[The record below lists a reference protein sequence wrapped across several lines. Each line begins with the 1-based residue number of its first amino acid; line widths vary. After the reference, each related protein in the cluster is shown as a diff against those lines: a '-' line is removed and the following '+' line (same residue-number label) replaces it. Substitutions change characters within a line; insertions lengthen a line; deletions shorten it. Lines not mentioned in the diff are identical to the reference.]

1 MTCAEADRIRREGPG
16 LTVERLDGA
25 ARVSYQAILT
35 EQQEAR
41 AALLEANTGQRPL
54 TLHQHGLCMWLADLV
69 AEEILSFGE
78 AEPQAPEPDAS
89 AGGSDAARAPNDVD
103 ERPVRPHTD

>member
-16 LTVERLDGA
+16 LVVERMDGV

-35 EQQEAR
+35 EQQESR
-41 AALLEANTGQRPL
+41 AALLEANAGPRPL
-54 TLHQHGLCMWLADLV
+54 TAHQHGLAMWLADLV

-78 AEPQAPEPDAS
+78 SREGERQSAS
-89 AGGSDAARAPNDVD
+89 ASVAEATPSESPKVLDFG
-103 ERPVRPHTD
+103 T